1 MNVEQ
6 TMIGVFSKMGP
17 LGQIIAI
24 LIFFLSIVSVFVFI
38 ERLLFLKF
46 AGKSDPHFIEKIKE
60 NISEGNISAAKDYC
74 NRSNTALSRVI
85 LKGLNRIGMPIRD
98 IELAM
103 DKQIGLEIFK
113 FEKGEGVLS
122 LISKLAPML
131 GFIGTIGG
139 VIQIF
144 YTINATGDYNIESI
158 SGGLYVKM
166 ITSALGLFL
175 GILAYFFYF
184 VVSSKIK
191 NAIYTL
197 DKGASEFI
205 DIISSPSKG

>member
-74 NRSNTALSRVI
+74 NRSNTALARVI

>member
-6 TMIGVFSKMGP
+6 TMIGVFSEMGP
-17 LGQIIAI
+17 LGQIIVI
-24 LIFFLSIVSVFVFI
+24 LIFFLSIVSVFIFI

-74 NRSNTALSRVI
+74 NRSNTALARVI

-197 DKGASEFI
+197 DKGASDFI

>member
-1 MNVEQ
+1 MNLEQ
-6 TMIGVFSKMGP
+6 TMIGIFFKMGA

-24 LIFFLSIVSVFVFI
+24 LIFFLSIVSVFVFV

-46 AGKSDPHFIEKIKE
+46 AGKSDPNFIEKIKE
-60 NISEGNISAAKDYC
+60 NVSEGNISAAKDYC
-74 NRSNTALSRVI
+74 NRS
-85 LKGLNRIGMPIRD
+85 NRIGMPIRD

-144 YTINATGDYNIESI
+144 YTINATGDYNIETI

-166 ITSALGLFL
+166 ITSGLGLFL

-197 DKGASEFI
+197 DKGTGDFI

>member
-1 MNVEQ
+1 
-6 TMIGVFSKMGP
+6 MIGVFSKMGP

-197 DKGASEFI
+197 DKGTSEFI

>member
-1 MNVEQ
+1 
-6 TMIGVFSKMGP
+6 
-17 LGQIIAI
+17 
-24 LIFFLSIVSVFVFI
+24 
-38 ERLLFLKF
+38 LKF

>member
-6 TMIGVFSKMGP
+6 TMIGIFLKMGV

-24 LIFFLSIVSVFVFI
+24 LIFFLSIVSVFIFI

-46 AGKSDPHFIEKIKE
+46 AGKSDPNFIEKIKD

-74 NRSNTALSRVI
+74 NRSNNALARVI

-166 ITSALGLFL
+166 ITSGLGLFL

-191 NAIYTL
+191 NAIYIL
-197 DKGASEFI
+197 DKGASDFI

>member
-1 MNVEQ
+1 MNIDQ
-6 TMIGVFSKMGP
+6 TMISVFFKMGF
-17 LGQIIAI
+17 LGQLIAI
-24 LIFFLSIVSVFVFI
+24 LIFFLSIVSVFIFI

-46 AGKSDPHFIEKIKE
+46 SGKSDSNFIEKIKE

-74 NRSNTALSRVI
+74 NRSNTALARVI

-166 ITSALGLFL
+166 ITSGLGLFL

-197 DKGASEFI
+197 DKGASDFI

>member
-17 LGQIIAI
+17 LGQIIAL

-197 DKGASEFI
+197 DKGTSEFI

>member
-197 DKGASEFI
+197 DKGTSEFI